1 MSLLPP
7 NATPFERAMEQALAV
22 PALPVPLRALWNA
35 STCPAALLPWLAWSF
50 SVDNWSPD
58 WPEVV
63 RRNVTAGA
71 IRVAARKGTVAA
83 VRQAIAAFG
92 VTMSLREWW
101 QMEPPGD
108 PGSFQVVL
116 ALADI
121 DGAAPTPAF
130 VESVVAEI
138 DRTKPLSR
146 PFTFT
151 QALRAAAAV
160 GLIAVARPVVMAR
173 LNARAPAA

>member
-1 MSLLPP
+1 MTLLPP
-7 NATPFERAMEQALAV
+7 NTRTFESALEQAAAL
-22 PALPVPLRALWNA
+22 PALPVPLRAIWNA
-35 STCPAALLPWLAWSF
+35 STCPAALLPWLAWTF

-92 VTMSLREWW
+92 ATMSLREWW
-101 QMEPPGD
+101 QTEPPGER
-108 PGSFQVVL
+108 GTFQVVL

-138 DRTKPLSR
+138 ERTKPLSR
-146 PFTFT
+146 HFTFT
-151 QALRAAAAV
+151 QALGGKASI
-160 GLIAVARPVVMAR
+160 GLIAAARPVVAAR